1 MKVTIAFLL
10 TCVCLQACSSPTRTW
25 EGHSPDEVWTAMI
38 AVAQAPEYQS
48 DNPRK
53 RWHVFENYV
62 VVNSESGEIRV
73 HRVLRRSMKLPMQP
87 VQRDDR
93 EMIFQISMKEQAPP
107 TTEFKELSTQLV
119 PVRTLDEAER
129 YFNQVDELLNM
140 R

>member
-1 MKVTIAFLL
+1 MRVAIAILL
-10 TCVCLQACSSPTRTW
+10 TCICLQACSSPTRTW
-25 EGHSPDEVWTAMI
+25 EAHSPNEVWTAMI

-53 RWHVFENYV
+53 RWHVFENDV
-62 VVNSESGEIRV
+62 VVDRDSGEIRI

-93 EMIFQISMKEQAPP
+93 EMIFEISLKNQLPP
-107 TTEFKELSTQLV
+107 ITEFKELSTQLV

-140 R
+140 Q

>member
-1 MKVTIAFLL
+1 
-10 TCVCLQACSSPTRTW
+10 
-25 EGHSPDEVWTAMI
+25 MI

-53 RWHVFENYV
+53 RWHVFENDII
-62 VVNSESGEIRV
+62 VNRTSGEIRI

-93 EMIFQISMKEQAPP
+93 EMIFKISLKNQIPP
-107 TTEFKELSTQLV
+107 ITEFKELSTQLV

-140 R
+140 H

>member
-1 MKVTIAFLL
+1 MRVAIAIVWF
-10 TCVCLQACSSPTRTW
+10 CCLQACSSPTRTW
-25 EGHSPDEVWTAMI
+25 VGHSPDEVWTAMI
-38 AVAQAPEYQS
+38 AVAQAPEYHS

-53 RWHVFENYV
+53 RWHVFENDV
-62 VVNSESGEIRV
+62 VVDSDFGAIRI

-93 EMIFQISMKEQAPP
+93 EMIFEISLKNQLPP
-107 TTEFKELSTQLV
+107 ITEFNELSAQLV

-140 R
+140 H